1 MPVDRQI
8 EHHLFPAM
16 AYNLYPAIVPIVK
29 DECRKAGVPYTSFAY
44 VPEMMFSFVRFM
56 KQVGEA

>member
-1 MPVDRQI
+1 
-8 EHHLFPAM
+8 M

-29 DECRKAGVPYTSFAY
+29 DECRKAGVPYTSFDY